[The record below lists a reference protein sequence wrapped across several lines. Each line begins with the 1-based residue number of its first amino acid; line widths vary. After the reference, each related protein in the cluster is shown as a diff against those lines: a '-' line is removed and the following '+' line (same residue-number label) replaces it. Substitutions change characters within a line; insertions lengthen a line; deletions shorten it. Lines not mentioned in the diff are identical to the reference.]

1 MTLTATVPKIKNRPS
16 GRLFFFKK
24 VLDKLKRMCYNKDT
38 KREERNKMINI
49 RTIKKIAENGGL
61 TLKNGKV
68 ITYKS
73 GWQVADHGIEA
84 KSAEEAIKAVRAMGG
99 NCGIWLE
106 NGIYYIDHS
115 FRVNTKREAME
126 IGRAHNQISVLSW
139 RTMGLAYC

>member
-1 MTLTATVPKIKNRPS
+1 
-16 GRLFFFKK
+16 
-24 VLDKLKRMCYNKDT
+24 
-38 KREERNKMINI
+38 MINI
-49 RTIKKIAENGGL
+49 RTIKKIVENGGL

-84 KSAEEAIKAVRAMGG
+84 KNAEEAIKAVKAMGG

-106 NGIYYIDHS
+106 NGIYYTDHS

-126 IGRAHNQISVLSW
+126 IGRAHNQISVLCW

>member
-1 MTLTATVPKIKNRPS
+1 
-16 GRLFFFKK
+16 
-24 VLDKLKRMCYNKDT
+24 
-38 KREERNKMINI
+38 MINI
-49 RTIKKIAENGGL
+49 RTIRKLNNNDGL
-61 TLKNGKV
+61 TLKSGKV

-84 KSAEEAIKAVRAMGG
+84 KSAEEAIKAVKAMGG

-126 IGRAHNQISVLSW
+126 IGRAHNQISVLCW